1 MEPRERFHLLGKA
14 RIRDLG
20 RSRHIRPGRIR
31 PGRICSSWIALLCLA
46 VLSVTPAWAQDQ
58 TKDQAKDQG
67 FSWPISRQTFTIGD
81 KGAWTGTFELERTA
95 HDARAARSGG
105 RVDISYSAG
114 QATIEI
120 LEAETVKADGRR
132 IAVTPDKIFDIAPQ
146 AARQYAMYSDSR
158 TKSIVFPDVG
168 AGDTVRYVYRL
179 KHFAS
184 TWPGFSWAVPIRPSM
199 RVKQAETVIEHAASL
214 PFTEEHHGVE
224 YRRETVGDR
233 VREVFAWSNDK
244 KVPDEPGDTADLD
257 WARRF
262 AVSTFNS
269 YAEIGDDYGRLH
281 AMASKVTP
289 AVSAL
294 AAKIVGTV
302 TEPREQARLL
312 AEWVSQNVRY
322 VAVSIGQGTL
332 APTPA
337 DETIVNRYGDCK
349 AQTALL
355 AALLS
360 ARGIESEPAL
370 IQSNVP
376 RYTLTEVPVADFNH
390 VMLHLPAFDLYV
402 DPTDYFAAFGVLP
415 WSNYDKPVLLAVVG
429 HSRLARTPVLRTDD
443 NVVEVATHA
452 EISDDGHITGTTS
465 ERAIG
470 AMASDLKAWMAL
482 DLDEARATKQLNF
495 FDGPGTGKWLDP
507 VRNDAANDVSLKS
520 EFAMA
525 DTIDL
530 AAGEALV
537 PPPGLRFLARPGT
550 MLMGTH
556 DTPRTHPFPCY
567 AGRQVETLEVAVP
580 AGFKPQRLPRDRTF
594 ETAMATYSARYAFH
608 DRTLT
613 VRREFVARP
622 RQQVCT
628 PEQSHEMADL
638 LSRIRRDYA
647 SVVLF
652 DRAL

>member
-1 MEPRERFHLLGKA
+1 M
-14 RIRDLG
+14 RI
-20 RSRHIRPGRIR
+20 I
-31 PGRICSSWIALLCLA
+31 SWIVGACLA
-46 VLSVTPAWAQDQ
+46 AQFVMPAWAQDH
-58 TKDQAKDQG
+58 DQG

-95 HDARAARSGG
+95 HDARAARSGA

-120 LEAETVKADGRR
+120 LEAVTVKADGRR
-132 IAVTPDKIFDIAPQ
+132 IAVAPDKIFDIAPQ
-146 AARQYAMYSDSR
+146 GARQYAMYTDSR
-158 TKSIVFPDVG
+158 TKSIVFPDVS

-199 RVKQAETVIEHAASL
+199 QVRHAETVIEHAANL
-214 PFTEEHHGVE
+214 PLAEEHHGVE
-224 YRRETVGDR
+224 YRRESVGDR
-233 VREVFAWSNDK
+233 IRETFAWSNDK
-244 KVPDEPGDTADLD
+244 KVLDEPGGTSDLD

-262 AVSTFNS
+262 AVSTFKS
-269 YAEIGDDYGRLH
+269 YAEIGDDYGQLH
-281 AMASKVTP
+281 ALASKVTP

-294 AAKIVGTV
+294 AGKIVGTT
-302 TEPREQARLL
+302 TEPREQARLVS
-312 AEWVSQNVRY
+312 EWVSQNVRY

-332 APTPA
+332 VPTPA

-360 ARGIESEPAL
+360 ARGIASEPAL
-370 IQSNVP
+370 IQSTVP

-402 DPTDYFAAFGVLP
+402 DPTAYLAAFGVLP

-443 NVVEVATHA
+443 NLVEVTTHA
-452 EISDDGHITGTTS
+452 EISGDGHITGTTS
-465 ERAIG
+465 ERATG

-495 FDGPGTGKWLDP
+495 FDAPGTGKWLDP
-507 VRNDAANDVSLKS
+507 VRNDGANDVSLKS

-580 AGFKPQRLPRDRTF
+580 AGFKPPRLPRDRTF
-594 ETAMATYSARYAFH
+594 ETAIATYSTHYAFH

>member
-1 MEPRERFHLLGKA
+1 M
-14 RIRDLG
+14 RI
-20 RSRHIRPGRIR
+20 I
-31 PGRICSSWIALLCLA
+31 SSIAWACLA
-46 VLSVTPAWAQDQ
+46 AQPVVAWAQDS
-58 TKDQAKDQG
+58 G
-67 FSWPISRQTFTIGD
+67 FSWPISRQTFTIED

-95 HDARAARSGG
+95 HDARAARTGA
-105 RVDISYSAG
+105 RVDISYTAG

-120 LEAETVKADGRR
+120 LEAVTVKADGRR
-132 IAVTPDKIFDIAPQ
+132 IAVTPDKIFDLAPQ
-146 AARQYAMYSDSR
+146 AARQYAMYTDSR
-158 TKSIVFPDVG
+158 TKSIVFPDVS

-199 RVKQAETVIEHAASL
+199 RVKQAETIIEHAANLAVS
-214 PFTEEHHGVE
+214 EEHHGVD
-224 YRRETVGDR
+224 YRRESVGDR
-233 VREVFAWSNDK
+233 VRETFAWSNDK
-244 KVPDEPGDTADLD
+244 KVPDEPGATSDLD
-257 WARRF
+257 WSRRF
-262 AVSTFNS
+262 AVSTFKS
-269 YAEIGDDYGRLH
+269 YAEIGDDYGQLH

-294 AAKIVGTV
+294 AAKIVGTT

-312 AEWVSQNVRY
+312 SEWVSQNIRY

-332 APTPA
+332 APTTA
-337 DETIVNRYGDCK
+337 DQTIVNRYGDCK
-349 AQTALL
+349 AQAALL

-360 ARGIESEPAL
+360 ARGIDSEPAL

-402 DPTDYFAAFGVLP
+402 DPTAYLAAFGVLP

-429 HSRLARTPVLRTDD
+429 RSRLARTPVLRTDD
-443 NVVEVATHA
+443 NLVEVTTRA
-452 EISDDGHITGTTS
+452 EISADGHITGTTA
-465 ERAIG
+465 ERATG
-470 AMASDLKAWMAL
+470 TMASDLKGWMAL
-482 DLDEARATKQLNF
+482 DLDDARATKQLDF

-507 VRNDAANDVSLKS
+507 VRNDAANDVSLRA

-550 MLMGTH
+550 MLMGAH

-580 AGFKPQRLPRDRTF
+580 AGFKPQHLPRDRTF
-594 ETAMATYSARYAFH
+594 ETAIATYSARYAFY

-622 RQQVCT
+622 AHQVCT
-628 PEQSHEMADL
+628 PEQSHDMADL

>member
-1 MEPRERFHLLGKA
+1 M
-14 RIRDLG
+14 
-20 RSRHIRPGRIR
+20 
-31 PGRICSSWIALLCLA
+31 
-46 VLSVTPAWAQDQ
+46 PASAQDVAQ
-58 TKDQAKDQG
+58 DRAQDRVQDSG
-67 FSWPISRQTFTIGD
+67 FSWPISRQTFTLEG

-95 HDARAARSGG
+95 HDGRAARTGA
-105 RVDISYSAG
+105 RVDIAYTAG

-120 LEAETVKADGRR
+120 LEAVTVKADGRR
-132 IAVTPDKIFDIAPQ
+132 IAVTPDKIFDLAPQ
-146 AARQYAMYSDSR
+146 SAQQYAMYTDSR
-158 TKSIVFPDVG
+158 TKSIVFPDVS

-199 RVKQAETVIEHAASL
+199 RVKQAETVIEHAADLLVS
-214 PFTEEHHGVE
+214 EEHHGVD

-233 VREVFAWSNDK
+233 VRETFAWSNDK
-244 KVPDEPGDTADLD
+244 KVPDEPGATSDLD
-257 WARRF
+257 WSRRF
-262 AVSTFNS
+262 AVSTFKS
-269 YAEIGDDYGRLH
+269 YAEIGDAYGRLH
-281 AMASKVTP
+281 EMASKVTP
-289 AVSAL
+289 AVAAL
-294 AAKIVGTV
+294 AAKIVGTT

-312 AEWVSQNVRY
+312 SEWVSQNIRY

-332 APTPA
+332 APTTA
-337 DETIVNRYGDCK
+337 DQTLVNRYGDCK

-376 RYTLTEVPVADFNH
+376 RYSLTEVPVADFNH
-390 VMLHLPAFDLYV
+390 VMLHLPALDLYV
-402 DPTDYFAAFGVLP
+402 DPTAYLAAFGVLP

-429 HSRLARTPVLRTDD
+429 RSRLARTPVLRTDD
-443 NVVEVATHA
+443 NLVAVTTRA
-452 EISDDGHITGTTS
+452 EISADGHITGTTT
-465 ERAIG
+465 ERATG
-470 AMASDLKAWMAL
+470 AMATDLKGWMAL
-482 DLDEARATKQLNF
+482 DLDDARATKQLDF
-495 FDGPGTGKWLDP
+495 FDGPGTGRWLDP
-507 VRNDAANDVSLKS
+507 VRNDAANDVTLRA

-556 DTPRTHPFPCY
+556 DRPRTHPFPCY

-580 AGFKPQRLPRDRTF
+580 AGFKPQHLPRDRTF
-594 ETAMATYSARYAFH
+594 ETAIATYSARYAFQ
-608 DRTLT
+608 DKTLT

-622 RQQVCT
+622 AHQVCT
-628 PEQSHEMADL
+628 PEQSHDMAEL

-652 DRAL
+652 DRPL

>member
-1 MEPRERFHLLGKA
+1 M
-14 RIRDLG
+14 RII
-20 RSRHIRPGRIR
+20 SR
-31 PGRICSSWIALLCLA
+31 IALACLA
-46 VLSVTPAWAQDQ
+46 ALSALPAWAEDS
-58 TKDQAKDQG
+58 G
-67 FSWPISRQTFTIGD
+67 FSWPISRQTFTLGD
-81 KGAWTGTFELERTA
+81 KGTWTGTFELERTA

-120 LEAETVKADGRR
+120 LEAETVKANGRR
-132 IAVTPDKIFDIAPQ
+132 IPVASDKIFDIAPQ
-146 AARQYAMYSDSR
+146 GARQYAMYSDSR

-179 KHFAS
+179 KHVTS
-184 TWPGFSWAVPIRPSM
+184 TWPGFSWIVPIRPSM
-199 RVKQAETVIEHAASL
+199 RIKHAETVIEHAASL
-214 PFTEEHHGVE
+214 PFAEEHHGVD

-233 VREVFAWSNDK
+233 VRETFTWSNDK
-244 KVPDEPGDTADLD
+244 KVPDEPGATSDLD

-262 AVSTFNS
+262 AVSTFKS

-281 AMASKVTP
+281 ALASKVTP
-289 AVSAL
+289 VVSAL
-294 AAKIVGTV
+294 AAKIVGPA

-312 AEWVSQNVRY
+312 SEWVSQNVRY

-337 DETIVNRYGDCK
+337 DETIANRYGDCK

-355 AALLS
+355 AALLA
-360 ARGIESEPAL
+360 ARGIGSEPAL

-376 RYTLTEVPVADFNH
+376 RYTLSEVPVADFNH

-402 DPTDYFAAFGVLP
+402 DPTAYLAAFGVLP
-415 WSNYDKPVLLAVVG
+415 WSNYDKPVLLAAVG
-429 HSRLARTPVLRTDD
+429 HSRLARTPVLRADD
-443 NVVEVATHA
+443 NVVEVTTHS
-452 EISDDGHITGTTS
+452 EISDDGHIIGTTS
-465 ERAIG
+465 ERATG

-482 DLDEARATKQLNF
+482 DLDDARATKQLNF

-507 VRNDAANDVSLKS
+507 VRNDGANDVTLKA

-580 AGFKPQRLPRDRTF
+580 VGFKPQRLPRDRTF
-594 ETAMATYSARYAFH
+594 ETPIATYSTRYAFH

-613 VRREFVARP
+613 VWREFVARP
-622 RQQVCT
+622 KQQVCT
-628 PEQSHEMADL
+628 PEQSHEMAGL

-652 DRAL
+652 DRPL